1 MFKFSR
7 LKGPYVILFLTAF
20 LVRFGAVNFMAG
32 PPNDDPDGYIALAE
46 NLRTYGVFG
55 EEKTPTAYRP
65 PLYPAL
71 LRAVYAFTPSSPDK
85 ADSPPFYLLSRQS
98 ATGLLNWILGVAT
111 VLIVYRLAL
120 ILAFPRKWAFAAALL
135 VAVDPILLAQSR
147 TAMTETLA
155 AFLAVLIVWTL
166 TLAMMPRQKNWFA
179 FAGIGLL
186 AGLSVLCRPVFSV
199 FGLLIFLGL
208 LNYTRMRKLM
218 IRYPFAFLLGFAVFP
233 LLWGCRNQVKMG
245 DFIIA
250 TTHGGYT
257 LYLANNDSLYR
268 YNSDPGPFAGPWDP
282 AEFKKGWESVQAE
295 DIEEYGVAS
304 GPQWELRRNELAYR
318 EAHAAM
324 SRNTQKAVIAS
335 LVRIGNLWQF
345 LPYQTDPDESQLHK
359 ACRWAVGIFYAVEL
373 PLALLGLLYICAPLV
388 SLARRRLLIS
398 PYWSNWSW
406 PVYLLISVQLLH
418 IIYWTNMRMRAPLMT
433 VVPIFAVIGLRL
445 FFVRNDDEPVAVG
458 GPPTPFDDS
467 GTDEPGAARSEAGRP
482 FRTETAS
489 RRPG

>member
-7 LKGPYVILFLTAF
+7 LKKAHVVLLLAAF
-20 LVRFGAVNFMAG
+20 LIRFAAVDFANGPAG
-32 PPNDDPDGYIALAE
+32 DDPDGYAALAE
-46 NLRTYGVFG
+46 NLRAYGVFG
-55 EEKTPTAYRP
+55 EGKTPTAYRP
-65 PLYPAL
+65 PLYPVL
-71 LRAVYAFTPSSPDK
+71 LRAVYAFTPSSPDRTG
-85 ADSPPFYLLSRQS
+85 PTPFYLLSRQS
-98 ATGLLNWILGVAT
+98 ATGLLNWVLGLAT

-120 ILAFPRKWAFAAALL
+120 VLAFPRKWAFAAGLL
-135 VAVDPILLAQSR
+135 ATVDPILLAQSR
-147 TAMTETLA
+147 VAMTETLA
-155 AFLAVLIVWTL
+155 AFLAVLIIWTL

-186 AGLSVLCRPVFSV
+186 TGLSVLCRPVFFV

-218 IRYPFAFLLGFAVFP
+218 IRYPFAFLLGFVVFP

-245 DFIIA
+245 DFVIA

-282 AEFKKGWESVQAE
+282 AEFKKVWESVQAE
-295 DIEEYGVAS
+295 DIEEYGVES

-335 LVRIGNLWQF
+335 LIRVGNLWQF

-359 ACRWAVGIFYAVEL
+359 ACRWAVGVFYAVEL
-373 PLALLGLLYICAPLV
+373 PLALLGLLYVCAPLV
-388 SLARRRLLIS
+388 SLARRRLLVS

-406 PVYLLISVQLLH
+406 PVYLLISVQLPH
-418 IIYWTNMRMRAPLMT
+418 IIYWTNMRMRA
-433 VVPIFAVIGLRL
+433 AVIGLRL
-445 FFVRNDDEPVAVG
+445 LFVRKDDEPVSVG

-467 GTDEPGAARSEAGRP
+467 ETDERGTAYPEAG
-482 FRTETAS
+482 
-489 RRPG
+489 